1 MPNGRNRP
9 HYLSA
14 IPIVFS
20 AALAFLLSGCMWGTV
35 KDANTGAS
43 LVGAAVSYTD
53 SKGGTGSTTTD
64 ANGIYF
70 FDQASGAVP
79 AMGPTSFE
87 ISMPGYD
94 TLTVPRLVEYND
106 NPNASFADLSSF
118 REAQGFGLSPSG
130 TPTTTADMAVTDLY
144 PDNQPSGTLWAKIT
158 NNGPDP
164 LTNVSLQI
172 SCGAIRHDL
181 SSCDQQALGELTVNG
196 TFSLDPGQT
205 ADVNTLMGL
214 DTSKY
219 WYGAYCTVQTVQG
232 SQGSF
237 NDPDQT
243 NDSYTEVIPPPA
255 GDLELQDILLDFNTN
270 KIGIRVQSSGSLN
283 GVFAWKINLG
293 SAVTGNPVPAGSQV
307 FWTGVLVSGT
317 QTVNAAVMACSPET
331 NQFNN
336 ALVKTCSSV
345 SHSCY

>member
-1 MPNGRNRP
+1 MTSATNR
-9 HYLSA
+9 LRCLFFISLLTA
-14 IPIVFS
+14 G
-20 AALAFLLSGCMWGTV
+20 AALLATGCLWGTV
-35 KDANTGAS
+35 KDANTGAP
-43 LVGAAVSYTD
+43 LVGATVSYTD
-53 SKGGTGSTTTD
+53 AKGHTGSTTTN
-64 ANGIYF
+64 AIGLYS
-70 FDQASGAVP
+70 FDQAVGPYP
-79 AMGPTSFE
+79 APGVVSME

-94 TLTVPRLVEYND
+94 TLTTTLSAAYDD
-106 NPNASFADLSSF
+106 NPNATLANLSSF
-118 REAQGFGLSPSG
+118 WEARSFGLWPSA

-144 PDNQPSGTLWAKIT
+144 PDNQPSGTLWAKIA

-255 GDLELQDILLDFNTN
+255 GDLELQDILLNSTTN
-270 KIGIRVQSSGSLN
+270 EIGLRVQSWGSLS